1 MTLANVRYK
10 DNTKLDLKTIKFPD
24 VNWIYVAPDVW
35 LNRHCAYMVMGI
47 RALYKEGNIIVCEV

>member
-24 VNWIYVAPDVW
+24 VNWIYVGPDVAQW
-35 LNRHCAYMVMGI
+35 ILCKYGD
-47 RALYKEGNIIVCEV
+47 GN

>member
-10 DNTKLDLKTIKFPD
+10 DSTRMDLKTIKFPD

-35 LNRHCAYMVMGI
+35 PNGHCVNMVMGI
-47 RALYKEGNIIVCEV
+47 RALYKEGNIIVCEM